1 MEKSMFQK
9 FAFAIILQA
18 MRDYQ
23 TAFLTLKKNPENI
36 VARANLDE
44 VVTFFNS
51 KWYSCLTEIPG
62 DVLMQMIER
71 KKGYIQI
78 HGKQER

>member
-1 MEKSMFQK
+1 MEKSIFQN
-9 FAFAIILQA
+9 FAFAIIVQA

-23 TAFLTLKKNPENI
+23 MAFLTLKKNPNNK
-36 VARANLDE
+36 AAQANMDE
-44 VVTFFNS
+44 VMTFFNS
-51 KWYSCLTEIPG
+51 KWYSCLTEIPC